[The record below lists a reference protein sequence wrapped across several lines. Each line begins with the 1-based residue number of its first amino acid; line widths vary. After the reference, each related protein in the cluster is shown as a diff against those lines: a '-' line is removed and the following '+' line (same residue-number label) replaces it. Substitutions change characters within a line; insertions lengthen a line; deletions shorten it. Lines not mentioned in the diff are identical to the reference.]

1 MATRF
6 VRVPCDVT
14 GLLEKFKCPGGG
26 GCRGGCPGG
35 LMLKLQIVYLQT
47 LTHYASGLKTL
58 ISCINNFKC
67 LTHKSVQIVSLHMI
81 NNVNSISFPRK
92 CSK

>member
-1 MATRF
+1 MATQF

-14 GLLEKFKCPGGG
+14 GLLRNFKCPGGG
-26 GCRGGCPGG
+26 GGVPRG
-35 LMLKLQIVYLQT
+35 LMLKLRIVYLQT
-47 LTHYASGLKTL
+47 LTRYASGLKTL
-58 ISCINNFKC
+58 ISCINNFKR